1 MRIGVNPR
9 GLRAVEST
17 ATLAGAA
24 FGRLG
29 ETNMAR
35 QPDYLVTYE
44 GDTFTRRTNR
54 KYTHIVL
61 RKVVHA
67 REIERAIERAG
78 ELWDRYIED
87 WRILA
92 DAKNPRA
99 SAEEIGRAIAT
110 VSLGRD
116 GYVAQARDRVAAQL
130 MGASAP
136 GRGYHWIAL
145 HWCGSERLAQRYAGG
160 DQPNVVIVPT
170 EGGE

>member
-1 MRIGVNPR
+1 MSRK
-9 GLRAVEST
+9 
-17 ATLAGAA
+17 
-24 FGRLG
+24 
-29 ETNMAR
+29 
-35 QPDYLVTYE
+35 PDYQVTYD

-61 RKVVHA
+61 CKVVHA

-92 DAKNPRA
+92 DAKNHERQVSKSAVLGLGFGMGKPRA